1 MTTPSKYV
9 SLSIW
14 RDEEAVRAWKDNAE
28 YQVAQARGKG
38 DIFAA
43 YHIRV
48 AEILRDYTTDTR
60 EPKRAEAGARGDMAR
75 GPRTLNARNGHRFI
89 AIPGRVHYYA
99 YIRIAF
105 DS

>member
-48 AEILRDYTTDTR
+48 AEIVRDYTTDTR
-60 EPKRAEAGARGDMAR
+60 EPKRAEAGARVVSQD
-75 GPRTLNARNGHRFI
+75 
-89 AIPGRVHYYA
+89 VV
-99 YIRIAF
+99 
-105 DS
+105 